1 MDILRRSLAPITQ
14 KAWQAIDNQ
23 AKIILTSHLSARKFV
38 DVEGPKGWDHAAV
51 HLGRLEVPKKQDFTG
66 VDYGVH
72 RILPLVET
80 RSFFELDL
88 WELDNIERGAE
99 DIDLTEME
107 KAAKNIAMFEEK
119 AIYIGFKAGNING
132 LKDISPYDP
141 IQFSGKAEDI
151 AAAISNGLAIFADA
165 SVAGPYALIINPHIW
180 KSIYAY
186 VKGYPLKKQLE
197 RILEGP
203 VILNPS
209 TDDSF
214 LVSMRGGDLKLVLGQ
229 DLSIGFHSHDQKK
242 VRLYFTESFTF
253 YSVDPAVVLNI
264 QTL

>member
-1 MDILRRSLAPITQ
+1 MDILKRSLAPITQ
-14 KAWQAIDNQ
+14 SAWQEIDNQ
-23 AKIILTSHLSARKFV
+23 AKIILASHLSARKFV
-38 DVEGPKGWDHAAV
+38 DVEGPKGWDYAAV
-51 HLGRLEVPKKQDFTG
+51 QLGRLDVPKKQDYEG

-99 DIDLTEME
+99 DIDLAAME
-107 KAAKNIAMFEEK
+107 KAAKNIALFEER
-119 AIYIGFKAGNING
+119 AIYLGFKSGKIQG
-132 LKDISPYDP
+132 IKDVSPHQPLQY
-141 IQFSGKAEDI
+141 SGKAEDI
-151 AAAISNGLAIFADA
+151 LTTVSNGLALFADA
-165 SVAGPYALIINPHIW
+165 SISGPYALIINPQIW

-186 VKGYPLKKQLE
+186 IKGYPLKNQLE
-197 RILEGP
+197 RILGGP
-203 VILNPS
+203 VIINPS

-264 QTL
+264 QTK